1 MISVGLILEDGA
13 APRTVY
19 YDELVKAMRRNPR
32 FRRSGARLVVPAED
46 TAQETNWPRYG
57 DRPSAYLRGSSHD
70 LSEGGEFS
78 RYLNDIAAYAAAH
91 ADQSLLVVNMHPFV
105 RLPMFFRALPN
116 VIVADGCLAGYE
128 RSFNQR
134 TVSLPALPMV
144 RPAIGVADAEVAAA
158 GGRSILA
165 SFQGA
170 DSHPVRRVLAQL
182 SSRPRFVVRLVD
194 PLERHVGR
202 IDALA
207 GKTDP
212 EYEELLDRSI
222 FAFVPRGDALFSYRL
237 LEIMARGAIPIVL
250 SDGWV
255 LPFDRLIDWESA
267 ALRFHHDAVLQIPP
281 LLEALAPEEIAG
293 LQAGVRL
300 VYTEHLSNL
309 DRIVEAMFA
318 EAELILGE
326 A

>member
-1 MISVGLILEDGA
+1 MLSVGLILENGA

-19 YDELVKAMRRNPR
+19 YDELVKAIRRNPR
-32 FRRSGARLVVPAED
+32 FRRSGGRLVVPAED

-70 LSEGGEFS
+70 LSEGGAFS
-78 RYLNDIAAYAAAH
+78 RYLNDIAAYAAEH
-91 ADQSLLVVNMHPFV
+91 ADQTLLVLNMHPFV
-105 RLPMFFRALPN
+105 RLPMFFRVFQN
-116 VIVADGCLAGYE
+116 IVVADGCLASYE
-128 RSFNQR
+128 RSFNRR
-134 TVSLPALPMV
+134 TISLPALPMV
-144 RPAIGVADAEVAAA
+144 KPAVGIADAAGAAA
-158 GGRSILA
+158 GERGILA

-170 DSHPVRRVLAQL
+170 DSHPVRRVLAEL
-182 SSRPRFVVRLVD
+182 SSSPRFVVRLVD
-194 PLERHVGR
+194 PRQNHSGK
-202 IDALA
+202 IDVQA

-212 EYEELLDRSI
+212 DYEELLDRSV

-237 LEIMARGAIPIVL
+237 LEVMARGAIPIVL

-255 LPFDRLIDWESA
+255 LPFDRLIDWESV
-267 ALRFHHDAVLQIPP
+267 ALRFHHDAVREIPP
-281 LLEALAPEEIAG
+281 LLEAMAPEEVAG

-300 VYTEHLSNL
+300 VYSEYLSGL

-318 EAELILGE
+318 EAELILGD